1 MEKHEFDNPLRQQCM
16 SLPELCD
23 EQIEGVKRGLK
34 DAVPDDIL
42 RNIRRVIL
50 TGCGDSYVAALAA
63 VPAFR
68 KFAGRFGNDF
78 RYARAI
84 DVARYESFDLRYSE
98 NTLVVGVSCSGGPA
112 RIQEVLRRANHY
124 GCVTLALT
132 NNPDSPAAQEA
143 KYSLIVHTPAFPKAN
158 PGLRNY
164 FASLTGLY
172 MLAAKLGIVIGCS
185 SPSVMDELT
194 DAMRK
199 YTAAWFERLEN
210 IDEQMFVLAQQW
222 KDFKSYDYIGDDI
235 QFATAFFMGAK
246 MVEVAGKMT
255 STDDSED
262 WCHVGFFQKNPCSVG
277 TVVVVDKKANN
288 KSRICETISQ
298 AVSVGRP
305 LLVIANGARDDFQLP
320 EQVEFCNVPETS
332 EGFEFLLPLMNYIPG
347 AILAGYVSMLTDEP
361 FFRGGGVWAFPGNN
375 TIRSSTIEVI

>member
-1 MEKHEFDNPLRQQCM
+1 MEKHEFDNPLRRQCM
-16 SLPELCD
+16 SLPELCNQ
-23 EQIEGVKRGLK
+23 QIEGVKQGLEN
-34 DAVPDDIL
+34 AVPDNVL
-42 RNIRRVIL
+42 KNIRRVIL

-63 VPAFR
+63 VPAYR

-112 RIQEVLRRANHY
+112 RVQEVLRRANHY

-143 KYSLIVHTPAFPKAN
+143 KYSLIVHTPAFPNAN

-185 SPSVMDELT
+185 KPSVMDELT
-194 DAMRK
+194 DAIRK
-199 YTAAWFERLEN
+199 YTEAWSKRLETV
-210 IDEQMFVLAQQW
+210 DDQMFALAQRW

-262 WCHVGFFQKNPCSVG
+262 WCHVEFFQKNPQQIG
-277 TVVVVDKKANN
+277 TIVVADKKDNN
-288 KSRICETISQ
+288 KTRICETVAQ
-298 AVSVGRP
+298 AASVGRP
-305 LLVIANGARDDFQLP
+305 LLVIGNGAKTDFLLP
-320 EQVEFCNVPETS
+320 DQAEFCSVPEIQD
-332 EGFEFLLPLMNYIPG
+332 GYEFLLPLLNYIPG
-347 AILAGYVSMLTDEP
+347 AILAGYVSTMTKEP
-361 FFRGGGVWAFPGNN
+361 FFRGGGVWALPGNN
-375 TIRSSTIEVI
+375 TIRSSAIEVI